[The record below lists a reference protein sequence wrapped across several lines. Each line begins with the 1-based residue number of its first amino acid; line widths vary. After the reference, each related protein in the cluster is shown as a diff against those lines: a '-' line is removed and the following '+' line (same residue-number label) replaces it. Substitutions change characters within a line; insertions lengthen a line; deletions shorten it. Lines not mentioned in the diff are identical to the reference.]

1 MRFLDIARPVA
12 LVSALLAG
20 AATAY
25 ADCYDVFGCSE
36 RDRFNFEQLADGPNC
51 EFLYT
56 MRNRIYQQRGY
67 CFKTARAI
75 ATLGNENCRYADI
88 GRVPLSA
95 IERGNAALILR
106 VEQAKGCRE

>member
-1 MRFLDIARPVA
+1 MRFLDIVGPFAVA
-12 LVSALLAG
+12 SALLAG
-20 AATAY
+20 GASAY

-36 RDRFNFEQLADGPNC
+36 RDRFSFEQLANGPNC
-51 EFLYT
+51 DFLYT

-75 ATLGNENCRYADI
+75 ATFGNENCRYDDV

-95 IERGNAALILR
+95 VERSNAALLLR